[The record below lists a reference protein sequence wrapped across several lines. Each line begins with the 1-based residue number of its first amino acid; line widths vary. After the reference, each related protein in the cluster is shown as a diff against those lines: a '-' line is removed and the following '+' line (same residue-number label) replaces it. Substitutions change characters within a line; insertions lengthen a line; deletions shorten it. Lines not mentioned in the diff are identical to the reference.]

1 MFKTIKIMLRPNNK
15 QRTKLFQCAG
25 VARFIYNWVLNYQ
38 TDRHN
43 AGLPFQNEREVR
55 KLITKMKHE
64 DETLRW
70 LNDYSN
76 NIIKQAVKDACDA
89 FIKFFKH
96 KANYPRYKS
105 RKHSK
110 PSFYIDTGKIQ
121 FTDSHVKLE
130 KLTTSRK
137 QNRQKFNWIRLA
149 EKNRVLI
156 GVKYYSP
163 RVTYDGIN
171 WWLTVGVDIEDRE
184 RGSPA
189 REGIGIDL
197 GVKNLAVCS
206 NKEVYGNINK
216 TPKVIKLLKRQRRL
230 QRKIS
235 KKYLK
240 NKKGESYCK
249 TKNIEKSEYRLLKL
263 NHRLTNIRT
272 DHMYRVI
279 TDIIRREPS
288 FITVED
294 LNIRG
299 MLKNRHLSK
308 AIQNQRLYT
317 FYETLKFKCKENG
330 IELRIV
336 DRWFPSS
343 KRCNHC
349 GNIKRDLKLS
359 DRVYHCNYCGYTVDR
374 DYNASLNL
382 RDANKYKVV

>member
-38 TDRHN
+38 ADRYN
-43 AGLPFQNEREVR
+43 AGLPFQNEGEVR
-55 KLITKMKHE
+55 KLITKLKHE
-64 DETLRW
+64 DVTLRW

-76 NIIKQAVKDACDA
+76 NIIQQAVKDACDA

-96 KANYPRYKS
+96 RANYPRYKS

-110 PSFYIDTGKIQ
+110 PSFYIATDKIKFIDT
-121 FTDSHVKLE
+121 HVKLE
-130 KLTTSRK
+130 KLTTSKRQSK
-137 QNRQKFNWIRLA
+137 QKFNWIRLA
-149 EKNRVLI
+149 EKNRVPI
-156 GVKYYSP
+156 GVKYYNS

-171 WWLTVGVDIEDRE
+171 WWLTVGVDFEDSV
-184 RGSPA
+184 RGSPVND
-189 REGIGIDL
+189 GIGVDL
-197 GVKNLAVCS
+197 GIKNLAVCS
-206 NKEVYGNINK
+206 NKEVYQNINK
-216 TPKVIKLLKRQRRL
+216 TPKVIKLLKKQRRL

-240 NKKGESYCK
+240 KGESYCK
-249 TKNIEKSEYRLLKL
+249 TKNIAKSEYRLLKL

-279 TDIIRREPS
+279 TDIIKREPS

-349 GNIKRDLKLS
+349 DNIKRDLKLS
-359 DRVYHCNYCGYTVDR
+359 DRVYHCNCCGYMVDR

>member
-1 MFKTIKIMLRPNNK
+1 MLKPNNK

-38 TDRHN
+38 TDRYN
-43 AGLPFQNEREVR
+43 AGLQFQNEREVR
-55 KLITKMKHE
+55 KLITKLKHE

-70 LNDYSN
+70 LNNYSN
-76 NIIKQAVKDACDA
+76 DIIQQAVKDACDA

-96 KANYPRYKS
+96 KADYPRYKS

-110 PSFYIDTGKIQ
+110 PSFYINTAKIQ

-130 KLTTSRK
+130 KLTTSRRRNK
-137 QNRQKFNWIRLA
+137 QKFNWIRLA
-149 EKNRVLI
+149 EKNRVPI
-156 GVKYYSP
+156 GVKYYNP

-171 WWLTVGVDIEDRE
+171 WWLTVGIDIEDRV
-184 RGSPA
+184 RGSPVND
-189 REGIGIDL
+189 GIGIDL
-197 GVKNLAVCS
+197 GIKNLAVCS
-206 NKEVYGNINK
+206 NTEVYQNINK
-216 TPKVIKLLKRQRRL
+216 THKVIKLLKRQKRL

-240 NKKGESYCK
+240 NRKGGSYCK
-249 TKNIEKSEYRLLKL
+249 TKNIAKSEYRLLKL

-279 TDIIRREPS
+279 TDIIKREPS

-343 KRCNHC
+343 KQCNHC

-359 DRVYHCNYCGYTVDR
+359 DRIYHCNFCGYTVDR